1 MRTPETIGMV
11 APMTATSTF
20 GFICLACGG
29 WLPAG
34 ASRTRVRR
42 CDACV
47 ALDAPPRL
55 EHARWQRTLRLRPT
69 EEPTAA

>member
-1 MRTPETIGMV
+1 
-11 APMTATSTF
+11 MTATFAT
-20 GFICLACGG
+20 GFICLACGA

-42 CDACV
+42 CAECL

-55 EHARWQRTLRLRPT
+55 EHARWERTLRLRPT